1 MNKKVEVKPID
12 KKPAKRTRRSSE
24 EVQAEKD
31 AKLGSRPSREATV
44 ARERKQRVPFGTMQ
58 SKMALDTKTLDKC
71 TANGMVPRW
80 INDENH
86 GQRIK
91 SAQEGGYEFITA
103 EGTTVGNKAVDEAS
117 KVRKLVGSHKDG
129 SPKYAYLLAI
139 HKQFHEEDMQA
150 KEAVNRKVDD
160 SIRAGTPKGSQSL
173 NVSGDLASVQREEIK
188 YTP

>member
-1 MNKKVEVKPID
+1 MNNKVEV
-12 KKPAKRTRRSSE
+12 KRTRRSSA
-24 EVQAEKD
+24 EVQAEK
-31 AKLGSRPSREATV
+31 AKKKENDRSRPSREATES
-44 ARERKQRVPFGTMQ
+44 RSRRKRIPFGKMQ
-58 SKMALDTKTLDKC
+58 SKMSVDQRTLDKIESLC
-71 TANGMVPRW
+71 MVPRW

-103 EGTTVGNKAVDEAS
+103 EGTTVGNKAADEAS

-129 SPKYAYLLAI
+129 SAKYAYLMAI
-139 HKQFHEEDMQA
+139 HQDFHNEDMQA

-160 SIRAGTPKGSQSL
+160 SIRAGTPKGSPSL
-173 NVSGDLASVQREEIK
+173 GVSSDLASVAPKDIK